1 MRKPRVF
8 IGSSKEGLPV
18 ARAFEEHLALETE
31 PILWTNDVFAPSS
44 TIIES
49 LEQVLDTVEFSVLV
63 VTPDDLR
70 TKREITA
77 EVPRDNVVFE
87 LGLFMGRLGRNR
99 TFLVKVVINGDDP
112 QLPTDLLGMTVV
124 SVDSTRGDGGVTA
137 AVSPAASKVLRVIKK
152 APRQQPPGERLNYQS
167 VLLDEDQ
174 FLHAIASWP
183 PSSKAITIAL
193 GDTIW
198 AWKIFPALLC
208 WRLKKTP
215 VLAYTLPPS
224 GSPTQIRQEKARR
237 ELLGKLGVHVIEL
250 NTIEKTGVFRQT
262 DYPEDTFVLICSESG
277 GKYAPFA
284 IQYDG
289 MMHSQATQSLLA
301 GVTWPECDTD
311 DEAFGPQIEA
321 HDGKEVIAK
330 LRSGVHQYSSPN
342 VSLEV
347 SSVKTNDLFLMTP
360 FARAFK
366 YKQIGLLFQEY
377 QRVSITPFQAMS
389 VRLTSKDYTIV
400 TPPVVEIHD
409 IGPVVVEGT
418 TRATFCRDSHIQGFH
433 CIRVTGVRD
442 SLPGNPV
449 PIDQVS
455 VAERSL
461 TPTERMED
469 FNYNH
474 FRHIER
480 AVHPYYGIGSCT
492 D

>member
-18 ARAFEEHLALETE
+18 AHTLEEHLVHETE

-70 TKREITA
+70 TKHEITA

-87 LGLFMGRLGRNR
+87 LGLFMGRLGRDR
-99 TFLVKVVINGDDP
+99 TFLLKVVKNDSDP

-124 SVDSTRGDGGVTA
+124 SVDSTRSDGDMAA
-137 AVSPAASKVLRVIKK
+137 AVSPAVSKLLRAIKK
-152 APRQQPPGERLNYQS
+152 APRRQPAGERSNYQN

-174 FLHAIASWP
+174 FLHAIVSWP
-183 PSSKAITIAL
+183 LSGNAITIAL
-193 GDTIW
+193 GDTVW

-224 GSPTQIRQEKARR
+224 GSSTQIRQEKARR
-237 ELLGKLGVHVIEL
+237 ELLVKLGVHVKEV

-262 DYPEDTFVLICSESG
+262 DYPEDTFVIICSESG

-289 MMHSQATQSLLA
+289 MMHSQATLSLLA
-301 GVTWPECDTD
+301 GVTWPERDAV
-311 DEAFGPQIEA
+311 DEGLGPQL
-321 HDGKEVIAK
+321 EVYGVQDVVEK
-330 LRSGVHQYSSPN
+330 LRRGVHQYSSPD
-342 VSLEV
+342 VVLEG
-347 SSVKTNDLFLMTP
+347 SVVNTNDLYLMTP

-366 YKQIGLLFQEY
+366 YRQIGLLFQEY
-377 QRVSITPFQAMS
+377 QRVSIAPFQAMS
-389 VRLTSKDYTIV
+389 VRLTSREYSII

-418 TRATFCRDSHIQGFH
+418 TRATFCRDNHIQRFH

-442 SLPGNPV
+442 PLPGNPV
-449 PIDQVS
+449 PIDQVA
-455 VAERSL
+455 VAARSL
-461 TPTERMED
+461 TPTERMEN

-480 AVHPYYGIGSCT
+480 AVHPY
-492 D
+492 